1 MRSLPNYSMMEN
13 ALRDKLR
20 EIENML
26 MYLEK
31 SEYEPENHDFNFEL
45 MEVKFKLERSIRKCT
60 ELKMRKR

>member
-1 MRSLPNYSMMEN
+1 MRSLPNYAMMEN
-13 ALRDKLR
+13 TLREKLR

-45 MEVKFKLERSIRKCT
+45 MEVKFKLERTIRRCT